1 MLISPEGSEPASML
15 GMNLLESAI
24 GSAAPVLSVV
34 IVAFMLGL
42 AGFGWWVGASKGRGK
57 R

>member
-1 MLISPEGSEPASML
+1 ML
-15 GMNLLESAI
+15 GVNLLESAI

-42 AGFGWWVGASKGRGK
+42 AAFGWWLGASKGPGRRG
-57 R
+57 

>member
-1 MLISPEGSEPASML
+1 ML

-34 IVAFMLGL
+34 IVAFMLVL

>member
-1 MLISPEGSEPASML
+1 MAVAEAGKPASML
-15 GMNLLESAI
+15 GVNLLESAI

-42 AGFGWWVGASKGRGK
+42 AAFGWWLGASKGPGRRG
-57 R
+57 